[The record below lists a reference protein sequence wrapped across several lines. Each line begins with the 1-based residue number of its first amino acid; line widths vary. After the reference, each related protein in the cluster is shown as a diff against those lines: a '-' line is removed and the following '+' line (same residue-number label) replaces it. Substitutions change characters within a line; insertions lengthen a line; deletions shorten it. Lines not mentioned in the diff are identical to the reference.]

1 MVVLAVA
8 VVKIMVVLLLEVQ
21 VPPGKAMLEAQV
33 ASVQVAVVV
42 VPVLWVKMFLAQDK
56 AEPAVRELDQL
67 LPGQMLPMP
76 VVAVV
81 VHTTPALLLQAVLG
95 VVVQEHLTQVPQ
107 LLQ

>member
-8 VVKIMVVLLLEVQ
+8 VVKIMVVLPQEVQ
-21 VPPGKAMLEAQV
+21 VSPGKVMLEAPV
-33 ASVQVAVVV
+33 AGVQVAAEV
-42 VPVLWVKMFLAQDK
+42 VPVLWVKMFLAQAK

-76 VVAVV
+76 AVAVV
-81 VHTTPALLLQAVLG
+81 ALITPVLFLQAGLG
-95 VVVQEHLTQVPQ
+95 AVVQVQLTQVPQ